1 MKKRFAA
8 ILLVFILILTACSDQ
23 TEKNESDSEPSGQ
36 DQNGQINIQFG
47 AAIDPNMEQVGKLEK
62 KTGETLENNRW
73 TKLFSEKNGVTTQY
87 KLMAPQADY
96 TQKLKLSIASGD
108 LPDIFVVSDKADL
121 KQLAEGGAIQEMG
134 PIYDQYA
141 SPLLK
146 SIIEAE
152 TKKVFDQVTYGG
164 KIYGIPAKMPS
175 TNGYNHLWIREDW
188 LQKLGLKR
196 PKTMD
201 DVYNI
206 AVAFAKQDPDGNGK
220 ADTFGLGLHKDFLN
234 GMKGI
239 FWGYKAYPEFWYKN
253 DSGQIVFGSVQPEMK
268 KPLELLAKMYSE
280 GLVDHEFGSKDEAKM
295 LESVVAGKT
304 GMIYA
309 PHWTAYSVEKTME
322 NDPNCKWIV
331 VPLPTDGSDPIQIP
345 LSNSADGAYVV
356 NKDFKHPEKLVEM
369 LNTYVDALFGENADF
384 NKYWS
389 DGDIDS
395 VWAMSPIH
403 TLDPSLDLKGHQDI
417 KKALANNTT
426 DQLTGVA
433 KGFYKTM
440 QDGVWGMSMMFGP
453 KDTPFAF
460 VDQTYPDQVIWSE
473 FEGAPT
479 PTMATNW
486 SSMSELLNTEFTA
499 MVQGKKNLDSD
510 FDKMVQNWNNLGG
523 KNVLEE
529 VNAQA
534 INK

>member
-1 MKKRFAA
+1 MKKSLAA
-8 ILLVFILILTACSDQ
+8 IVLIFILIITACSNNAGN
-23 TEKNESDSEPSGQ
+23 NESDSEASGQ
-36 DQNGQINIQFG
+36 EQNGQIDIQFG
-47 AAIDPNMEQVGKLEK
+47 SPIDPNMEQAGQLEK

-73 TKLFSEKNGVTTQY
+73 TKLFAEKNGVVTHY
-87 KLMAPQADY
+87 KLVNPQGDY
-96 TQKLKLSIASGD
+96 AQKLKLSIASGD
-108 LPDIFVVSDKADL
+108 LPDIYIVTDKSDL

-146 SIIEAE
+146 SIIESE
-152 TKKVFDQVTYGG
+152 SMKVFDPMTYDG
-164 KIYGIPAKMPS
+164 KVYGVPAKMPS

-188 LQKLGLKR
+188 LQKLGLER

-201 DVYNI
+201 DLYHVAN
-206 AVAFAKQDPDGNGK
+206 AFAKQDPDGNGK

-234 GMKGI
+234 GMKGL
-239 FWGYKAYPEFWYKN
+239 FWSYKAYPDFWYKN
-253 DSGQIVFGSVQPEMK
+253 ASGQIVYGSAQQEMK
-268 KPLELLAKMYSE
+268 KPLELLARMYKE
-280 GLVDHEFGSKDEAKM
+280 GLVDHEFGSNDESKM

-322 NDPNCKWIV
+322 NDPQAKWIV
-331 VPLPTDGSDPIQIP
+331 VPLPTEGSDPITIP
-345 LSNSADGAYVV
+345 LTNSTDGTYVV

-369 LNTYVDALFGENADF
+369 LNTYVEALFGENADF
-384 NKYWS
+384 NKYWA

-395 VWAMSPIH
+395 VWTMSPVH

-417 KKALANNTT
+417 KAALANQTT

-453 KDTPFAF
+453 EDTPFAF
-460 VDQTYPDQVIWSE
+460 VDQTYPDQVMWSE
-473 FEGAPT
+473 YEGAPT

-486 SSMSELLNTEFTA
+486 SSMNELLSTEFTA
-499 MVQGKKNLDSD
+499 MIQGKKNLDGD
-510 FDKMVQNWNNLGG
+510 FDSMVQNWNKLGG
-523 KNVLEE
+523 TNVLEE

-534 INK
+534 AK